1 MKTVTWG
8 ERSLTPT
15 KLVCVGRN
23 YVKHIEELNNPV
35 PRELVL
41 FHKPNSSLGESLVA
55 PQERCRFETEI
66 TFLMEGGKP
75 VAVGLGLDLTLVE
88 VQQRLKESRLP
99 WEKAKAF
106 DGAAVVSPFVDLP
119 ESWGALWLQ
128 LKINGDIRQKGGVT
142 EMIHKPE
149 QILAEVQRH
158 FTLADGDL
166 VMTGTPHGVGDL
178 VVGDVFEASLWH
190 GDTCLLKQ
198 SWTVEASEAH

>member
-1 MKTVTWG
+1 MKTVSWG
-8 ERSLTPT
+8 ERTFAPS

-35 PRELVL
+35 PGELVL
-41 FHKPNSSLGESLVA
+41 FLKPNSSLSDSLVV

-66 TFLMEGGKP
+66 TFLMEGGRP

-106 DGAAVVSPFVDLP
+106 DGAAVMSPFVDLP
-119 ESWGALWLQ
+119 QDWSSLWLE
-128 LKINGDIRQKGGVT
+128 LFINGESRQKGGVP

-149 QILAEVQRH
+149 AILAEVARH
-158 FTLADGDL
+158 FSLADGDL

-178 VVGDVFEASLWH
+178 VAGDVFEVSLWDGENH
-190 GDTCLLKQ
+190 LLQ
-198 SWTVEASEAH
+198 HSWIETS

>member
-1 MKTVTWG
+1 MKTVSWK
-8 ERSLTPT
+8 ERTFAPS

-35 PRELVL
+35 PGELVL
-41 FHKPNSSLGESLVA
+41 FLKPNSSLSDSLVA

-66 TFLMEGGKP
+66 TFLMEGGRP

-106 DGAAVVSPFVDLP
+106 DGAAVMSPFVDLP
-119 ESWGALWLQ
+119 HDWNSLWLE
-128 LKINGDIRQKGGVT
+128 LSINGESRQKGGVA

-149 QILAEVQRH
+149 VILAEVARH
-158 FTLADGDL
+158 FSLVDGDL

-178 VVGDVFEASLWH
+178 VVGDVFEVSLWD
-190 GDTCLLKQ
+190 GENLLLQ
-198 SWTVEASEAH
+198 HSWTVTS